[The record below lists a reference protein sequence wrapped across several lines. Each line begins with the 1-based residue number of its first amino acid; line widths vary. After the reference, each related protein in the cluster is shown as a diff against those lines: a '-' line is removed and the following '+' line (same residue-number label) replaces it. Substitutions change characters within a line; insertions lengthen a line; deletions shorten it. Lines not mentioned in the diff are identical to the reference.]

1 MFNYRQIESKDNKV
15 IANIIR
21 KNLEKYHLDIPGT
34 AYYDPQLDSLS
45 DYYYDSKDRI
55 YFVALN
61 ELNQVVGGIGIDQF
75 EGIPDCAEIQK
86 LYLDDSIKGQ
96 GYGKSLMTIATNWA
110 KEVGYKQLYLETHHH
125 LKEAIGLYEKFDF
138 NLISKPKSVV
148 HGTMDRFYLK
158 QI

>member
-1 MFNYRQIESKDNKV
+1 MFNYRQIESKDNKG

-21 KNLEKYHLDIPGT
+21 KNLEKYQLDIPGT

-45 DYYYDSKDRI
+45 DYYHDSKDRI
-55 YFVALN
+55 YFVVLN
-61 ELNQVVGGIGIDQF
+61 ELNQVVGGIGIDRF

-96 GYGKSLMTIATNWA
+96 GYGKALMLIATNWA
-110 KEVGYKQLYLETHHH
+110 KEVGYKQLYLETHHN
-125 LKEAIGLYEKFDF
+125 LKAAIGLYEKLDF

-148 HGTMDRFYLK
+148 HETMDRFYLK
-158 QI
+158 KI

>member
-61 ELNQVVGGIGIDQF
+61 ELNQVVGGIGID
-75 EGIPDCAEIQK
+75 
-86 LYLDDSIKGQ
+86 
-96 GYGKSLMTIATNWA
+96 
-110 KEVGYKQLYLETHHH
+110 
-125 LKEAIGLYEKFDF
+125 
-138 NLISKPKSVV
+138 
-148 HGTMDRFYLK
+148 
-158 QI
+158 

>member
-61 ELNQVVGGIGIDQF
+61 ELNQVVGGIGINRF

-110 KEVGYKQLYLETHHH
+110 KEAGYKQLYLETHHN
-125 LKEAIGLYEKFDF
+125 LKEAIGLNEKYYF